1 MRKLIESTHVALGG
15 EIGSPQDW
23 AFPYLDDEHTRYA
36 TELLSGADA
45 LLLGRRTYEG
55 LSAGYT
61 AMASSPFV
69 DRMNSIPKFVASKT
83 LTEATWNATVI
94 PGDVA
99 NFVADLKDQPGGSIV
114 KYGNGALDRVL
125 MAGNLIDEFHL
136 LLTPVAAGS
145 GQHLFEEIQGAP
157 QLSLADVRRFA
168 SGVLVLIYTP
178 KAQASS
184 AGAAVRQLA
193 DLQDEEQEAQ
203 EARLG
208 RQVVGEQLAGGRIG
222 LWLADDR
229 YPEAGRG
236 EGVGHRM

>member
-1 MRKLIESTHVALGG
+1 MRSLSRKIAL
-15 EIGSPQDW
+15 
-23 AFPYLDDEHTRYA
+23 HTVEA
-36 TELLSGADA
+36 CT
-45 LLLGRRTYEG
+45 GRRTYEG

-99 NFVADLKDQPGGSIV
+99 DFVADLKDQPGGSIV

-145 GQHLFEEIQGAP
+145 GRHLFEEIQGAP

-168 SGVLVLIYTP
+168 SGVPSGSPRATLP
-178 KAQASS
+178 S
-184 AGAAVRQLA
+184 ARPPRRSPGWSAAA
-193 DLQDEEQEAQ
+193 TYSPA
-203 EARLG
+203 A
-208 RQVVGEQLAGGRIG
+208 
-222 LWLADDR
+222 
-229 YPEAGRG
+229 AGRSPT
-236 EGVGHRM
+236 